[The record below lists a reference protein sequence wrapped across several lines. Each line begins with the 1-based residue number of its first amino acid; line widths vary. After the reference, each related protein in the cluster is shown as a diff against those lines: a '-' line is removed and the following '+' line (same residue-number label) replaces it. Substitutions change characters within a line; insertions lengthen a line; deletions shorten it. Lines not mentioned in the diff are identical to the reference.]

1 MNTVTYSQDA
11 VVDFLVE
18 NFIPV
23 RSQCD
28 FTHFTAMMKRYQVK
42 WTPTFVILDPDG
54 REHHRMVG
62 FLPPEDLMAQLQL
75 GKAKMTYDQD
85 RLDRAASDFQVVID
99 RFPKTAAAE
108 EASFLQGVCHYKH
121 THQAGELR
129 KAWERLSRDYPQSE
143 WTRKARV
150 YSTL

>member
-11 VVDFLVE
+11 VRDFLVE
-18 NFIPV
+18 NFILV

-28 FTHFTAMMKRYQVK
+28 FTYFTAMMKRYQVK

-54 REHHRMVG
+54 REHHRLVG
-62 FLPPEDLMAQLQL
+62 FLPPEDFTAQLQL
-75 GKAKMTYDQD
+75 GKAKMHYDQD
-85 RLDRAASDFQVVID
+85 RLDKAALGFQLVID
-99 RFPKTAAAE
+99 RSPKTAAAE
-108 EASFLQGVCHYKH
+108 EATFLQGVSHYKRS
-121 THQAGELR
+121 HQAGELR
-129 KAWERLSRDYPQSE
+129 KAWKRLSRDYPQSE

>member
-1 MNTVTYSQDA
+1 MNTVTYSQHA
-11 VVDFLVE
+11 VRDFLVE
-18 NFIPV
+18 NCIPV

-62 FLPPEDLMAQLQL
+62 FLPPEDFMAQVQL
-75 GKAKMTYDQD
+75 GKAKLYYDQD
-85 RLDRAASDFQVVID
+85 RLDKAASEFQIVIE

-108 EASFLQGVCHYKH
+108 EAVFLLGVAGYKRS
-121 THQAGELR
+121 HQAGELR
-129 KAWERLSRDYPQSE
+129 KAWEKLSRDYPQSE
-143 WTRKARV
+143 WTRKAKV